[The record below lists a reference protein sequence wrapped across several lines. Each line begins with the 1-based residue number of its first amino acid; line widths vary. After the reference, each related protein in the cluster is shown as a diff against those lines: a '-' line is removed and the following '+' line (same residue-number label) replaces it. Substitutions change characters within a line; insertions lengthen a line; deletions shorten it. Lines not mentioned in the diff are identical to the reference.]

1 VDCIH
6 HIGGSKYDRTGP
18 DSVTGYH
25 QVRTEYKRYK
35 TLEKKEVE
43 ATGQGLTLMIHWY
56 KKIDGEWKLAGTR
69 PGGRMNDFNFDKI
82 FVEAKPKM

>member
-1 VDCIH
+1 MDCIH

-18 DSVTGYH
+18 STVTGYH

-56 KKIDGEWKLAGTR
+56 KKIDGEWKLTGTR

-82 FVEAKPKM
+82 FVEPKPKM